1 MGDAMLRGKMK
12 AHGSLLFACL
22 LAFGSPLRAD
32 GVTDE
37 AERLLAAGK
46 SAKAFALLEPLES
59 ERAGDVAYDLL
70 LGRASLGVGQNTR
83 AIFALERVLALEP
96 SNTKARAEIA
106 RAYLLVGE
114 ADNARKELAT
124 IEQQGVPS
132 DVSQSFDRYL
142 AALKRLDG
150 NEKATLNAYAE
161 LLAGY
166 DSNVNLGPNRDSVLI
181 PGQSPVPIVL
191 SREGRAREDG
201 FAQLGGGVSTRL
213 PINSSLAVLAGL
225 SGAQR
230 FNFSESDFNLGN
242 VDANLGAVWTS
253 GKNVLTVMGQYG
265 TVSVDHDHFRT
276 AAGLTGQWQYN
287 LDARN
292 QLSAYLQYTDLR
304 YDDQKIRDAQRWVGG
319 GAYAHLWRDGAMVFA
334 SLYGVSEKPKRE
346 DADYLG
352 FDGVGVRFGGRV
364 SLNDSATVFGNLA
377 YERRRYDATDP
388 AYQLVRSDRQ
398 YGATLGLA
406 YGLAQGWT
414 LTPQVS
420 LMRNESNAVLSDY
433 RRNVVSVAL
442 RREF

>member
-1 MGDAMLRGKMK
+1 MGMMK
-12 AHGSLLFACL
+12 APGKLLIIGL
-22 LAFGSPLRAD
+22 LALGSQARAD
-32 GVTDE
+32 SVTDE
-37 AERLLAAGK
+37 AERLLVSGQ

-59 ERAGDVAYDLL
+59 EWAGEVGYDLL

-83 AIFALERVLALEP
+83 AIFALERVLALDP
-96 SNTKARAEIA
+96 GNVKARAEIA
-106 RAYLLVGE
+106 RAYLVVGE

-161 LLAGY
+161 LLSGY

-191 SREGRAREDG
+191 SREGRAHEDG
-201 FAQLGGGVSTRL
+201 FAQLGGGISTRL

-265 TVSVDHDHFRT
+265 TVSVDHDHFRS

-292 QLSAYLQYTDLR
+292 QVSAYVQYTDLR

-319 GAYAHLWRDGAMVFA
+319 GAYAHLWRDGAMVYA
-334 SLYGVSEKPKRE
+334 SLYGVSEKPKQN

-352 FDGVGVRFGGRV
+352 FDGAGVRLGGRLSV
-364 SLNDSATVFGNLA
+364 NDSATVFGNLA
-377 YERRRYDATDP
+377 YERRHYDATDP
-388 AYQLVRSDRQ
+388 AYQLVRTDRQ
-398 YGATLGLA
+398 YGATFGLA
-406 YGLAQGWT
+406 YGFAQGWS

-420 LMRNESNAVLSDY
+420 VTRNSSNAVLSDY
-433 RRNVVSVAL
+433 RRNIVSVAL